1 MLRRVRI
8 VSVPK
13 ARTGYQ
19 VKGSLAND
27 VPAMGGADYNAYIG
41 QEKPEVRKNLTAV
54 PREQANLEAEGG
66 ETVIGNIDG
75 SSMPSFYGIKGPRH
89 HSGGV
94 PLSLPD
100 DSFIFSDTQAMK
112 IGDPTILKMFN
123 KPAKKGGYTP
133 AELSKQYDINKYRQ
147 ILQDPDTDKIAR
159 KTAELMIKNYVMK
172 LGALA
177 LAQEA
182 KKGFPQGIPV
192 IAQPYMEANQIA
204 PEQVMPE
211 LAQQATQE
219 GMEQQG
225 MMPEPQMEQGMQ
237 EGSPEEQMQM
247 SPEEMQEAPMAAF
260 GMQMGDYSMPFYSDP
275 NEMAYGGSP
284 KPISRPRPLP
294 RADNGTQV
302 GTGGG
307 RKTKDNLTAEDKKL
321 IEEKWNK
328 KTDDYIAFVNA
339 KRGITNNTK
348 LVDAMYE
355 QYKKDIARQ
364 DNYTKSRAALKTG
377 YEPELAKLNKEQM
390 VEQLLAQEERN
401 ARLAAHDFDPAVTD
415 QNVDKANKGSKTN
428 KQALALIK
436 KTPGLS
442 DLDFTKGYQ
451 GQAAYIAYRNTLNQP
466 EYKQHGQFQ
475 VGVGDETIGGIQGKI
490 TGIDNYNTNTTL
502 GQRLG
507 YVEPEEQ
514 AGPCQCEKDKL
525 PDGSPDPTFKPK
537 DAQGR
542 CTCTPAG
549 ETGCPCVDQNGK
561 AILKADGTPEVA
573 QKDKDGKCL
582 PCTTKKTTCE
592 CPDGSDPGKD
602 ANGNCN
608 ECETTS
614 TIPEK
619 PEPEWWLQDTVNTM
633 GAFGDTMN
641 LKKYMPWESRVDLEE
656 PRPTFLDPTRELA
669 AQSEQANIAS
679 QAAAQFAG
687 PQALN
692 SRLAGIQGQGAK
704 AAADTLSRVNNQ
716 NVGIANQFEANQVG
730 VRNQESMANQQMA
743 NRVYDKNVIANQQFD
758 NSKAQ
763 GRSNQRQA
771 YNTAVTNKW
780 KTDALNQMYP
790 NYQTRPG
797 VGGRVA
803 YTPTEKTVDPGKEQD
818 DMFKYRNEL
827 HAAGWTPEEI
837 KAQMDRKYGKAKKH
851 GGEQHNGY
859 IYTDWPIFL

>member
-1 MLRRVRI
+1 MLKRVRI

-41 QEKPEVRKNLTAV
+41 QQKPEVRKNLTAV
-54 PREQANLEAEGG
+54 PREEANLEAEGG

-75 SSMPSFYGIKGPRH
+75 SMMPSFYGIKGPRH
-89 HSGGV
+89 SEGGV
-94 PLSLPD
+94 PLALPD
-100 DSFIFSDTQAMK
+100 DSFIFSDTQSMK
-112 IGDPTILKMFN
+112 ISDPTILKMFN
-123 KPAKKGGYTP
+123 KPVKKGGYTP
-133 AELSKQYDINKYRQ
+133 AELSKQYDLNKYRQ
-147 ILQDPDTDKIAR
+147 ILQDQDTDKIAR

-182 KKGFPQGIPV
+182 KKGFPQGIPM

-211 LAQQATQE
+211 LAQQAP
-219 GMEQQG
+219 EQG
-225 MMPEPQMEQGMQ
+225 MPEPQMEQGMEQ
-237 EGSPEEQMQM
+237 GMPEEQMEM
-247 SPEEMQEAPMAAF
+247 APEMMEQAPMAAY
-260 GMQMGDYSMPFYSDP
+260 GMEMGGFDIPFYNNPD
-275 NEMAYGGSP
+275 EMAYGGSP
-284 KPISRPRPLP
+284 RPIKRY
-294 RADNGTQV
+294 Q
-302 GTGGG
+302 GGG
-307 RKTKDNLTAEDKKL
+307 ITEKDLTADDLKAIESKWKGDKQAY
-321 IEEKWNK
+321 IDYMNT
-328 KTDDYIAFVNA
+328 KT
-339 KRGITNNTK
+339 GITGNTA

-355 QYKKDIARQ
+355 QYKKDIA
-364 DNYTKSRAALKTG
+364 NKSSYTQGKQNEQLYSG
-377 YEPELAKLNKEQM
+377 YQPELAKLTKDEIVQ
-390 VEQLLAQEERN
+390 QLLAQEERN
-401 ARLAAHDFDPAVTD
+401 ARLKAYGFDPTKSD
-415 QNVDKANKGSKTN
+415 QRISQKNKDSRTN
-428 KQALALIK
+428 QQALDLIS

-442 DLDFTKGYQ
+442 DLDFKGGYK
-451 GQAAYIAYRNTLNQP
+451 GQAAYIAYMNTLNKP
-466 EYKQHGQFQ
+466 EFKQHGQFQ
-475 VGVGDETIGGIQGKI
+475 TGVGDEVVGGVKGAI
-490 TGIDNYNTNTTL
+490 TGIDNANTNTTL
-502 GQRLG
+502 GQRVNYKAG
-507 YVEPEEQ
+507 AAPATSVE
-514 AGPCQCEKDKL
+514 
-525 PDGSPDPTFKPK
+525 
-537 DAQGR
+537 
-542 CTCTPAG
+542 TP
-549 ETGCPCVDQNGK
+549 CPCVDQNGK
-561 AILKADGTPEVA
+561 AMLKADGTPEVA

-592 CPDGSDPGKD
+592 CEDGTDPGK
-602 ANGNCN
+602 N
-608 ECETTS
+608 EDGTCKECVGS
-614 TIPEK
+614 EAAAGPK

-633 GAFGDTMN
+633 GAFGDTMSLN
-641 LKKYMPWESRVDLEE
+641 KYMPWEARVDLEE

-692 SRLAGIQGQGAK
+692 ARLAGIQGQGAR

-730 VRNQESMANQQMA
+730 IRNQESLANQQMA

-790 NYQTRPG
+790 NYQTSAGP
-797 VGGRVA
+797 GGRVT
-803 YTPTEKTVDPGKEQD
+803 YTPTDKTVDPGKQEK
-818 DMFKYRNEL
+818 DMLTF
-827 HAAGWTPEEI
+827 ADEI
-837 KAQMDRKYGKAKKH
+837 KHLSPKLQEIAFKKKFGKL
-851 GGEQHNGY
+851 GGEMYKKGGVKHTGY